1 MTKVEC
7 IVKAMN
13 DKLAQDIVAINMEN
27 ASPLYDTFILC
38 TASNKRLL
46 NAIQDNVVDQCE
58 MNGFEIKS
66 IEGRGNAEWILID
79 AGDVICHIFSEAARK
94 EYNLE
99 KLWSDMP
106 TIDIKEYLA

>member
-27 ASPLYDTFILC
+27 ASPLYETFILC
-38 TASNKRLL
+38 TASNMRLL
-46 NAIQDNVVDQCE
+46 DAIQDNVVDQCE
-58 MNGFEIKS
+58 LNGYNVKNV
-66 IEGRGNAEWILID
+66 EGKGNSEWVLID
-79 AGDVICHIFSEAARK
+79 LGDVVCHIFTKDARA

-106 TIDIKEYLA
+106 KINIEEYLA

>member
-66 IEGRGNAEWILID
+66 IEAVVMQDGSLLMQ
-79 AGDVICHIFSEAARK
+79 VSVCHIFSEEARK

>member
-7 IVKAMN
+7 IVKAMD

-38 TASNKRLL
+38 TASSKRLL

-58 MNGFEIKS
+58 KNGFEIKS

-79 AGDVICHIFSEAARK
+79 VGDVICHIFSEEARK

>member
-7 IVKAMN
+7 IVKAMD
-13 DKLAQDIVAINMEN
+13 DKLAQNIVAINMEN

-79 AGDVICHIFSEAARK
+79 AGDVICNIFSEEERK

>member
-7 IVKAMN
+7 IVKAMD

-58 MNGFEIKS
+58 KNGFEIKS

-79 AGDVICHIFSEAARK
+79 VGGVICHIFSEEARK

>member
-7 IVKAMN
+7 IVKAMD

-79 AGDVICHIFSEAARK
+79 AGDVICHISLKKQRK

>member
-7 IVKAMN
+7 IVKAMD

-38 TASNKRLL
+38 AASNKRLL

-58 MNGFEIKS
+58 KNGFEIKS

-79 AGDVICHIFSEAARK
+79 VGDVICHIFSEEARK

>member
-1 MTKVEC
+1 MTKLEC
-7 IVKAMN
+7 IVKAMD

-79 AGDVICHIFSEAARK
+79 AGDVICHIFSEEAGK

>member
-7 IVKAMN
+7 IVKAMD

-79 AGDVICHIFSEAARK
+79 AGDVICHIFSEEARE

>member
-7 IVKAMN
+7 IVKAMD

-79 AGDVICHIFSEAARK
+79 AGDVICHIFSEEVRK

>member
-7 IVKAMN
+7 IVKAMD

-58 MNGFEIKS
+58 KNGFEIKS

-79 AGDVICHIFSEAARK
+79 AGDVICHIFSEEVRK

>member
-13 DKLAQDIVAINMEN
+13 DKLAQDIVAINMQN
-27 ASPLYDTFILC
+27 
-38 TASNKRLL
+38 ASNKRLL
-46 NAIQDNVVDQCE
+46 NAIQENVVDQCE

-66 IEGRGNAEWILID
+66 IEGCGNAEWILID
-79 AGDVICHIFSEAARK
+79 AGDVICHIFSEEARK

>member
-27 ASPLYDTFILC
+27 ASPLYETFILC
-38 TASNKRLL
+38 TASNMRLL
-46 NAIQDNVVDQCE
+46 DAIQDNVVDQCE
-58 MNGFEIKS
+58 LNGYSVKS
-66 IEGRGNAEWILID
+66 VEGKGNSEWVLID
-79 AGDVICHIFSEAARK
+79 LGDVVCHIFTKDARA

-106 TIDIKEYLA
+106 RINIEEYLA

>member
-58 MNGFEIKS
+58 KNGFEIKS

-79 AGDVICHIFSEAARK
+79 AGDVICHIFSEETRK

>member
-7 IVKAMN
+7 IVKAMD

-79 AGDVICHIFSEAARK
+79 AGDVICQIFSEEARK

>member
-7 IVKAMN
+7 IVKAMD

-79 AGDVICHIFSEAARK
+79 AGDVICRIFSEEERK

>member
-7 IVKAMN
+7 IVKAMD

-46 NAIQDNVVDQCE
+46 NAIQDMLLTNV
-58 MNGFEIKS
+58 K
-66 IEGRGNAEWILID
+66 
-79 AGDVICHIFSEAARK
+79 
-94 EYNLE
+94 
-99 KLWSDMP
+99 
-106 TIDIKEYLA
+106 

>member
-58 MNGFEIKS
+58 KNGFEIKS

-79 AGDVICHIFSEAARK
+79 AGDVICHIFSEKARK

>member
-1 MTKVEC
+1 MTKLEC
-7 IVKAMN
+7 IVKAMD

-58 MNGFEIKS
+58 
-66 IEGRGNAEWILID
+66 
-79 AGDVICHIFSEAARK
+79 
-94 EYNLE
+94 
-99 KLWSDMP
+99 
-106 TIDIKEYLA
+106 

>member
-7 IVKAMN
+7 IVKAMD

-58 MNGFEIKS
+58 KNGFEIKS

-79 AGDVICHIFSEAARK
+79 TGDVICHIFSEEARK

>member
-7 IVKAMN
+7 IVKAMD

-58 MNGFEIKS
+58 KNGFEIKS
-66 IEGRGNAEWILID
+66 IEGRGNAEWILIY
-79 AGDVICHIFSEAARK
+79 AGDVICHIFSEEARK

>member
-27 ASPLYDTFILC
+27 ASPLYDTFVLC
-38 TASNKRLL
+38 TASNMRLL
-46 NAIQDNVVDQCE
+46 DAIQDNVVDQCQL
-58 MNGFEIKS
+58 NGFDVKRV
-66 IEGRGNAEWILID
+66 EGKGNSDWILID
-79 AGDVICHIFSEAARK
+79 LGDVICHIFTSDARK

-106 TIDIKEYLA
+106 RINIEEYLD

>member
-7 IVKAMN
+7 IVKAMD

-58 MNGFEIKS
+58 KNGFEIKS

-79 AGDVICHIFSEAARK
+79 VGDVICHIFSEEARK

-99 KLWSDMP
+99 KLWQAGEKL
-106 TIDIKEYLA
+106 I

>member
-7 IVKAMN
+7 IVKAMD

-27 ASPLYDTFILC
+27 ASPLYDTL
-38 TASNKRLL
+38 
-46 NAIQDNVVDQCE
+46 
-58 MNGFEIKS
+58 
-66 IEGRGNAEWILID
+66 EGRGNAEWILID
-79 AGDVICHIFSEAARK
+79 AGDVICHIFSEEARK

>member
-7 IVKAMN
+7 IVKAMD

-38 TASNKRLL
+38 TASNTRLL

-58 MNGFEIKS
+58 KNGFEIKS

-79 AGDVICHIFSEAARK
+79 VGDVICHIFSEEARK

>member
-7 IVKAMN
+7 IVKAMD

-66 IEGRGNAEWILID
+66 IEGRGNAEWILIR
-79 AGDVICHIFSEAARK
+79 CS
-94 EYNLE
+94 
-99 KLWSDMP
+99 
-106 TIDIKEYLA
+106 T

>member
-7 IVKAMN
+7 IVKAMD

-58 MNGFEIKS
+58 KNGFEIKS
-66 IEGRGNAEWILID
+66 IEGRGNAKWILID
-79 AGDVICHIFSEAARK
+79 VGDVICHIFSEEARK

>member
-7 IVKAMN
+7 IVKAMD

-79 AGDVICHIFSEAARK
+79 AGDVICNIFSEEARK